1 MVEFSY
7 FYAMN
12 RKVLDINISRVLALT
27 GAVNEFSLGSDIVLG
42 EACGERLE
50 KEQDILDALRSPVR
64 LDGYAFFF
72 LRSGHIRLELNL
84 AGYELH
90 DKSVLVTYPGSI
102 IHISDYDKG
111 KVAGTKLYF
120 LIISGE
126 ILGKLQLTIDNFS
139 HKSSSVLRNLSIVLS
154 DEDCS
159 ISEIYFK
166 LARDILRSGRKHK
179 EDILVPLLSSLTHVV
194 SAAFE
199 IRDSTRESDTR
210 QDAIYESFIS
220 LVSKHHVRERGV
232 GYYADRL
239 NLSPK
244 YLSKVIKKVSGRS
257 APEWIDGFV
266 VLEAK
271 SLLRYSGMSVKEIAA
286 ALNFNSQSL
295 FYKFFLSHTGMS
307 PSAYR

>member
-1 MVEFSY
+1 M
-7 FYAMN
+7 
-12 RKVLDINISRVLALT
+12 LRVDSEKPYRSHTAAVAAEYIKENAEDLFAL
-27 GAVNEFSLGSDIVLG
+27 V
-42 EACGERLE
+42 
-50 KEQDILDALRSPVR
+50 
-64 LDGYAFFF
+64 
-72 LRSGHIRLELNL
+72 
-84 AGYELH
+84 
-90 DKSVLVTYPGSI
+90 
-102 IHISDYDKG
+102 ISDYDKG

-126 ILGKLQLTIDNFS
+126 ILGKLQLTMDNFS
-139 HKSSSVLRNLSIVLS
+139 HKSSSVLRNPSIALS
-154 DEDCS
+154 DADCS

-166 LARDILRSGRKHK
+166 LARDILSSGRMHK
-179 EDILVPLLSSLTHVV
+179 EDILVPLLSSFTHIV

-199 IRDSTRESDTR
+199 IRGGSGGSDTR

-232 GYYADRL
+232 GFYADRL